1 MEESVHKVPAPRA
14 DISPDNW
21 GLWAVALAGL
31 SLALPTLWG
40 LMAGA
45 GAAYSRGHEPLL
57 LGVSAWLMWRQREV
71 LQALPRQHAGYIG
84 VLLLALTLL
93 AYLFGRTQEFIRVE
107 MLSMW
112 LIGMQ
117 LLWWFKG
124 WPGLKQTWF
133 VWLFTLF
140 VLPLPFSWVL
150 TLTEPLK
157 LGVSA
162 VAAFLLQE
170 VGYPVGRQ
178 GVVLTVGQY
187 QLLVA
192 EACAGLHSMFVLEAM
207 GLLYSHL
214 AGHSSRLRNGLLA
227 FMAVPVAF
235 AANVLRVMVLVLITY
250 HLGDAVGQGFL
261 HGFAGVVLFAFALV
275 LMAIVDLVLGRLLP
289 DPPVVAAMDG
299 AGGQAHG

>member
-1 MEESVHKVPAPRA
+1 MQPFRTSLDHGAWVV
-14 DISPDNW
+14 
-21 GLWAVALAGL
+21 LLAGL

-40 LMAGA
+40 LMAGP
-45 GAAYSRGHEPLL
+45 GAPYSRGHEPLL
-57 LGVSAWLMWRQREV
+57 LGVAAWLFWRQRDA
-71 LQALPRQHAGYIG
+71 LQRLPRHVPGPLEM
-84 VLLLALTLL
+84 LLLGTTMFCYFL
-93 AYLFGRTQEFIRVE
+93 GRTQEFIRIE
-107 MLSMW
+107 MLSLW

-124 WPGLKQTWF
+124 WPGLRQTWF
-133 VWLFTLF
+133 VWVFTLF
-140 VLPLPFSWVL
+140 VLPLPFALVMV
-150 TLTEPLK
+150 LTEPLK

-162 VAAFLLQE
+162 AAEVLLQG

-214 AGHSSRLRNGLLA
+214 AGHASRLRNGLLA

-250 HLGDAVGQGFL
+250 HWGDAVGQGFL
-261 HGFAGVVLFAFALV
+261 HSFAGVVLFAFALV
-275 LMAIVDLVLGRLLP
+275 LMALVDLVLGRLWP
-289 DPPVVAAMDG
+289 DAPTAASRGD
-299 AGGQAHG
+299 AGGLGA

>member
-1 MEESVHKVPAPRA
+1 MVM
-14 DISPDNW
+14 
-21 GLWAVALAGL
+21 LAAL
-31 SLALPTLWG
+31 SLAVPTLWS

-45 GAAYSRGHEPLL
+45 GAAYSKGHEPLL
-57 LGVSAWLMWRQREV
+57 LGVAVWLLWRQREG
-71 LQALPRQHAGYIG
+71 LQAVPRHRGG
-84 VLLLALTLL
+84 VLEGALIGLTLL
-93 AYLFGRTQEFIRVE
+93 AYLFGRTQEFIRIE
-107 MLSMW
+107 MLSLW

-117 LLWWFKG
+117 LVWWFKG
-124 WPGLKQTWF
+124 WAGLRQTWF

-150 TLTEPLK
+150 VLTEPLK

-162 VAAFLLQE
+162 VAAFVLQV

-214 AGHSSRLRNGLLA
+214 AGHGSRLRNGLLA

-261 HGFAGVVLFAFALV
+261 HGFAGAVLFAFALV
-275 LMAIVDLVLGRLLP
+275 LMALVDLVLGRLLP
-289 DPPVVAAMDG
+289 DAGRSAA
-299 AGGQAHG
+299 